1 MKRIG
6 DFLARN
12 KTSIVVQDDIE
23 YRQVTIKTNY
33 KGVVLRGSQFGSS
46 IGTKNQFTVSAGQ
59 FILSRIDARNGAF
72 GIIPD
77 ELEGAIVTNDFLA
90 FDINENEVE
99 REFFNIFLQ
108 SPLFLDACVKAS
120 RGNTNRKRVDE
131 QFFLNYQISLPPLAE
146 QLVLID
152 RFNNAR
158 TNLSKAVLEIHK
170 HRELLKNLKT
180 ALIEDAIS
188 GILTKKWRSKNL
200 EIESAEY
207 LIKRIREQKNC
218 LIAEHKLKKERV
230 KTDIKPEELP
240 FKLPDNWLWCRLG
253 AVTRFFDYRGK
264 TPFKQSHGVRLITAK
279 NVRPGY
285 FSDLPRDYVSEENY
299 LKHMVR
305 GLPENGDI
313 LFTTEAPLG
322 NACQID
328 FKDRYALGQ
337 RLITIQPILSNK
349 KYFLYVLCSKAI
361 QKQLIEK
368 SSGIT
373 AKGIKS
379 SRLVDILIPLP
390 PLDEQNAIV
399 EKIDA
404 LMNCQRY
411 LSVEVDCAFKKSEV
425 LLKSMLRDIFASN

>member
-6 DFLARN
+6 DILTRN
-12 KTSIVVQDDIE
+12 KTGAVVQDDVE
-23 YRQVTIKTNY
+23 YRQVTIRTNY
-33 KGVVLRGSQFGSS
+33 KGVVLRGSQYGSS
-46 IGTKNQFTVSAGQ
+46 IGTKNQFVVSSGQ

-72 GIIPD
+72 GIVPD

-108 SPLFLDACVKAS
+108 SPVFLDACIKAS

-131 QFFLNYQISLPPLAE
+131 RFFLDYQIALPPLAE
-146 QLVLID
+146 QLKLID
-152 RFNNAR
+152 RFNKAR
-158 TNLSKAVLEIHK
+158 ANLIAITAEIQK
-170 HRELLKNLKT
+170 HRALLKNLKT

-188 GILTKKWRSKNL
+188 GVLTENWRAKNTEVEGANVL
-200 EIESAEY
+200 F
-207 LIKRIREQKNC
+207 KHIREQKTR
-218 LIAEHKLKKERV
+218 LIAENKLKIERS
-230 KTDIKPEELP
+230 KPDISPGEIPFEVPE
-240 FKLPDNWLWCRLG
+240 NWTWCRLG

-264 TPFKQSHGVRLITAK
+264 TPLKQSHGVRLITAK

-285 FSDLPRDYVSEENY
+285 FSDAPRDYVSEENY
-299 LKHMVR
+299 LRHMVR

-322 NACQID
+322 NACQLD

-361 QKQLIEK
+361 QRQLIEK

-379 SRLVDILIPLP
+379 SRLVDVLIPLP
-390 PLDEQNAIV
+390 PLAEQDFIV
-399 EKIDA
+399 KQVDNLIACHQHLHNEVERA
-404 LMNCQRY
+404 LRRA
-411 LSVEVDCAFKKSEV
+411 EA
-425 LLKSMLRDIFASN
+425 LLASMLRVIFSPT